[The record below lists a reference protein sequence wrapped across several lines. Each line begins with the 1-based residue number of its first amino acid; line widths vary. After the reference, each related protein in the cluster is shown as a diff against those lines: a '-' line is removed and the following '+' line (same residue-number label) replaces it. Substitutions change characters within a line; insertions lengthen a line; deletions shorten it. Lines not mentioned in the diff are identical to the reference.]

1 MKPWFPIVATIAF
14 SSASPVAQAQARRS
28 PNFGESYT
36 VEFEYRRWRADL
48 FSELRLSRV
57 GEPGTTLNSSEDLG
71 IERESVN
78 DFHVKVRLARR
89 LKARGSYVK
98 LEYQG
103 DTGAPT
109 DLCVAGL
116 CITAGTSIRS
126 VIELEETRGGAE
138 FDLFTGQYG
147 FLAVAGEY
155 GRYKASPSFESGDL
169 TAEQPMELQFPLF
182 GLKARAYLTPALAVS
197 LEGMGWKN
205 DDGVWTDF
213 EASATYSGGRNFGF
227 TYGYRNSYVRFK
239 SVEVVGDRAL
249 MRVRG
254 QYFGFIV
261 RF

>member
-1 MKPWFPIVATIAF
+1 MKPSFSAAALVAL
-14 SSASPVAQAQARRS
+14 SSVSAAAQTQGRS
-28 PNFGESYT
+28 PNYGESYT

-57 GEPGTTLNSSEDLG
+57 GAPGATLDASEDLG

-78 DFHVKVRLARR
+78 DYHVKVRLMRR
-89 LKARGSYVK
+89 FKARGSWVK

-103 DTGAPT
+103 DTGAAA

-116 CITAGTSIRS
+116 CVPAGSGITSL
-126 VIELEETRGGAE
+126 IELEELRGGAE

-147 FLAVAGEY
+147 FLAVVGEY
-155 GRYKASPSFESGDL
+155 GRYKARPTFESGEA
-169 TAEQPMELQFPLF
+169 TTEQPFELSFPLF
-182 GLKARAYLTPALAVS
+182 GLKARAYLTPALAVN
-197 LEGMGWKN
+197 LEGMGFKN

-227 TYGYRNSYVRFK
+227 TYGYRNSYVRFR
-239 SVEVVGDRAL
+239 SIEAVGDRAL

>member
-1 MKPWFPIVATIAF
+1 MKPWLPVVAVVAL
-14 SSASPVAQAQARRS
+14 SSSSDVAQAQARRS
-28 PNFGESYT
+28 PNYGESYM

-48 FSELRLSRV
+48 FSELRLSRI
-57 GEPGTTLNSSEDLG
+57 GEPGTTLDSSEDLG

-78 DFHVKVRLARR
+78 DYHVKVRFARR
-89 LKARGSYVK
+89 FKARGSWVK

-103 DTGAPT
+103 ETGAAA

-116 CITAGTSIRS
+116 CVPAGGSLTT

-147 FLAVAGEY
+147 FLAVVGEY
-155 GRYKASPSFESGDL
+155 GRYKASPTFESGEA
-169 TAEQPMELQFPLF
+169 TAEQPLELKFPLF
-182 GLKARAYLTPALAVS
+182 GLKARAYLTPALGVN
-197 LEGMGWKN
+197 LEGMGFKN

-227 TYGYRNSYVRFK
+227 TYGYRNSYVRFQ
-239 SVEVVGDRAL
+239 SVEAVGDRAL